1 MHGGTPS
8 FLTPSGSTQDP
19 DRYMQDLPP
28 DLPTA
33 ALFEAI
39 EKVDG
44 RPWFR
49 CRAIGCAMNHS
60 AKQVAEDRMIAHSLR
75 AARPAAKEKIVAAL
89 QSEGPDSTVVEEVRV
104 RGAHHLSH
112 HFTRHLSH
120 HFTHHL
126 SHHFTP
132 I

>member
-1 MHGGTPS
+1 MHSPPMHGGTPS

-44 RPWFR
+44 RPWFK

-60 AKQVAEDRMIAHSLR
+60 AKQVAEDRMIAHSLCLSGYGVV
-75 AARPAAKEKIVAAL
+75 KCTGTQFFL
-89 QSEGPDSTVVEEVRV
+89 FDGVEEVRCEHS
-104 RGAHHLSH
+104 R
-112 HFTRHLSH
+112 
-120 HFTHHL
+120 
-126 SHHFTP
+126 
-132 I
+132 